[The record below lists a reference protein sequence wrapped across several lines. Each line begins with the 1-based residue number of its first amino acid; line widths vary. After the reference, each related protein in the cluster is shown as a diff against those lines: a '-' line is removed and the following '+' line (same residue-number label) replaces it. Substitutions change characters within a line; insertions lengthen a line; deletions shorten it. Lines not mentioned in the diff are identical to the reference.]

1 MNSKSDIKVIF
12 VVNHLSFFA
21 SHWKDIVSQIVSPA
35 NVVVY
40 FGADLSGDTTAISAK
55 RVKKQG
61 YILAENQFSSFSFNV
76 LNAFFAVRNLS
87 RILDQNPDAPVH
99 AVSPMGIV
107 VAGLAKIFSSSR
119 ARLLVTITG
128 LGSIYSD
135 RDARSF
141 VQLALRSFYKVALR
155 FVLVANKADII
166 VENTSDLNHIRDIVS
181 GKIEP
186 VVLPGTGIG
195 RSQICYSP
203 ERKENIVLMPARVLR
218 TKGINEFCQAAK
230 LLRPEFPDWRFIVA
244 GALDYKSPDKANVAE
259 LRQACDGS
267 VEFPGHVEEIVDLFI
282 ESKIVCLPSYREG
295 LPRALIEAAAYGCA
309 VVTTDVAGCREAIID
324 NETGILVKVKCADS
338 LASGLRILMQS
349 EEKIARF
356 AKNGIEFA
364 YDKFDQKIVLNQLRK
379 LYLE

>member
-1 MNSKSDIKVIF
+1 
-12 VVNHLSFFA
+12 
-21 SHWKDIVSQIVSPA
+21 
-35 NVVVY
+35 
-40 FGADLSGDTTAISAK
+40 
-55 RVKKQG
+55 
-61 YILAENQFSSFSFNV
+61 
-76 LNAFFAVRNLS
+76 
-87 RILDQNPDAPVH
+87 
-99 AVSPMGIV
+99 V